1 METATYTYNET
12 TVNTKP
18 MNIENTKAQM
28 RKGVLEFCILSV
40 LKEKDAYTSEIL
52 DTLKN
57 AKLLV
62 VEGTVYP
69 LLTRLKNDGLLSY
82 RWEESTSGPPRKYY
96 GLTDEGKEFLKEL
109 SITWTE
115 LSDAVNIITSQKA

>member
-1 METATYTYNET
+1 
-12 TVNTKP
+12 

-69 LLTRLKNDGLLSY
+69 LLTRLKNDGLLTY

-96 GLTDEGKEFLKEL
+96 GLTNEGHDFLKEL
-109 SITWTE
+109 NITWNE
-115 LSDAVNIITSQKA
+115 LAGAVNTITSQN

>member
-1 METATYTYNET
+1 
-12 TVNTKP
+12 

-40 LKEKDAYTSEIL
+40 LKVKDAYTSEIL
-52 DTLKN
+52 ETLKE

-69 LLTRLKNDGLLSY
+69 LLTRLKNDGLLLY

-96 GLTDEGKEFLKEL
+96 GLTDEGKAFLNEL
-109 SITWTE
+109 GSTWKE
-115 LSDAVNIITSQKA
+115 LSDAVNTITN

>member
-1 METATYTYNET
+1 
-12 TVNTKP
+12 

-69 LLTRLKNDGLLSY
+69 LLTRLKNDGLLTY

-96 GLTDEGKEFLKEL
+96 GLTEEGHEFLKEL
-109 SITWTE
+109 NVTWNE
-115 LSDAVNIITSQKA
+115 LAGAVNTITSQN

>member
-1 METATYTYNET
+1 MYK
-12 TVNTKP
+12 KP
-18 MNIENTKAQM
+18 DSKNKKNDIMNIENTKAQM

-52 DTLKN
+52 DTLKS

-69 LLTRLKNDGLLSY
+69 LLTRLKNDGLLHY
-82 RWEESTSGPPRKYY
+82 RWEESLSGPPRKYY
-96 GLTDEGKEFLKEL
+96 GLTEIGQDFLNEL
-109 SITWTE
+109 NSTWTE
-115 LSDAVNIITSQKA
+115 LSDAVNIITTQK

>member
-1 METATYTYNET
+1 
-12 TVNTKP
+12 

-28 RKGVLEFCILSV
+28 RKGVLEVCILSV
-40 LKEKDAYTSEIL
+40 LKETDAYTSEIL

-69 LLTRLKNDGLLSY
+69 LLTRLKNDGLLNY

-96 GLTDEGKEFLKEL
+96 GLTDLGQTFLKEL
-109 SITWTE
+109 SGTWIE
-115 LSDAVNIITSQKA
+115 LSDAVNIITKQK